1 MKTLGI
7 LKRLSFLFIVLV
19 MAMPVAASARES
31 QTVQS
36 REALTQMLAP
46 VALYPDVLLSQV
58 LMASTYPLEIVEAD
72 RWIKENPTL
81 TGDNLD
87 EYLKDKDWDASVKA
101 ICHEPKLLSLMSEK
115 LDETTRIGN
124 AFLIQKDDVM
134 DVIQK
139 LRSRAYND
147 GNLYSNDKQKVVVES
162 SGNIVIE
169 PVDTQVVYVPYYNTR
184 YVYGDWWYPAWPPWY
199 WGPDEL
205 VTGTGIYFWPNAYIG
220 FGLWSYFDW
229 PDRTIIIHYHHRP
242 HYFHRDYNWRAYSGR
257 WHHNPHHDRG
267 IRYDHR
273 SAADRSQSYV
283 VVNHRNV
290 EGNTRSSV
298 PSGET
303 RYLNQSGHRGI
314 INHRKAETS
323 AKGYRS
329 RNWTIANHP
338 VDRRNGWNR
347 RAEEPK
353 SDRDTK
359 FKRSETTGPLQEW
372 KLVMRSIK
380 WITVPALSGGRIGA
394 GTGKV
399 FLHPVSIA
407 GHMAADR
414 PVPGEG
420 NRRLIFSDSLTKLPL
435 CELSSLNIFL
445 LSSSGLPC

>member
-7 LKRLSFLFIVLV
+7 LKWLSFLFIVLV
-19 MAMPVAASARES
+19 VAMPVSASAREG
-31 QTVQS
+31 QTVES

-124 AFLIQKDDVM
+124 AFLTQKDDVM
-134 DVIQK
+134 DVIQD
-139 LRSRAYND
+139 LRSRAYED

-199 WGPDEL
+199 WGPDEM
-205 VTGTGIYFWPNAYIG
+205 VAGTGIYFWPDAYFG

-229 PDRTIIIHYHHRP
+229 PGRTIIVDFHHRP
-242 HYFHRDYNWRAYSGR
+242 HYFHRGYNWRAYSGQ
-257 WHHNPHHDRG
+257 WHHDPYHERG
-267 IRYDHR
+267 IRYNHR
-273 SAADRSQSYV
+273 STADQSRSYV

-290 EGNTRSSV
+290 VNSRDNVIGIRRDTRSSIR
-298 PSGET
+298 SGET
-303 RYLNQSGHRGI
+303 RYLNQFGHREI
-314 INHRKAETS
+314 INHRKAEDQ
-323 AKGYRS
+323 S
-329 RNWTIANHP
+329 RYNIQEDRNDRAP
-338 VDRRNGWNR
+338 VRMETRHEDRQMDH
-347 RAEEPK
+347 
-353 SDRDTK
+353 S
-359 FKRSETTGPLQEW
+359 
-372 KLVMRSIK
+372 
-380 WITVPALSGGRIGA
+380 A
-394 GTGKV
+394 GTFGR
-399 FLHPVSIA
+399 PNWSR
-407 GHMAADR
+407 DR
-414 PVPGEG
+414 QS
-420 NRRLIFSDSLTKLPL
+420 F
-435 CELSSLNIFL
+435 
-445 LSSSGLPC
+445 SSSGSHSWAHGGRSSSSRRR